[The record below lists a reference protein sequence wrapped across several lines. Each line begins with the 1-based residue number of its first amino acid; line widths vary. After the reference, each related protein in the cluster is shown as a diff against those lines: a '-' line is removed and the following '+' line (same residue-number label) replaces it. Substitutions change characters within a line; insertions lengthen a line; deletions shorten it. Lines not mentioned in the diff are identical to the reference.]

1 LAQAS
6 FLAPGNGT
14 STVTSIGVW
23 IDPPV
28 SSYTRAPTARSIKKN
43 TEISKYAFAFPPL
56 WDRKVAQSY
65 GISLD
70 STGQN
75 SGEQYVNRRNYKNR
89 SAGFPALL
97 LHRVAPKN
105 YRWPPGLNRVQ
116 PNGGS
121 PWANCGTGESNLS
134 ILRPLLQLPRCAY
147 CASTSSSLSLA
158 KIRCRR

>member
-1 LAQAS
+1 MVSIFCMGLATMRKTLSVADYGNIRLSFPAEASDLAQAS

-14 STVTSIGVW
+14 STVTSSGVW

-28 SSYTRAPTARSIKKN
+28 SSYARAPTARSIKKN

-75 SGEQYVNRRNYKNR
+75 YDRIRGIGGAVM
-89 SAGFPALL
+89 P
-97 LHRVAPKN
+97 PP
-105 YRWPPGLNRVQ
+105 PPGGEGPWPQARIELFARWMADGYQ
-116 PNGGS
+116 P
-121 PWANCGTGESNLS
+121 
-134 ILRPLLQLPRCAY
+134 
-147 CASTSSSLSLA
+147 
-158 KIRCRR
+158 